1 MSESDLF
8 QPAKIGSL
16 NIPNRFVRSATWEGL
31 AAPDG
36 GCTDELV
43 GLMGELAAGGV
54 GLIVSGHAY
63 VRPEGFALRGQLGV
77 DRDECI
83 PGLARMAQAVHGK
96 GGRIV
101 LQLAHGGVL
110 AGTQLTGLPAFAP
123 SREGGPEKTRR
134 REMTQGDIGE
144 TVRAYAEAALRAKK
158 AGYDGVQVH
167 AAHGYLLSQFLSPW
181 FNRRSDR
188 WGGTIE
194 NRTRI
199 ILEILASVRNA
210 AGADCPVLVKLNSE
224 DFTEGGLTRED
235 SLQAAV
241 MIASAGAA
249 SGGRSAHETGL
260 GATKPVGRTAEPPFR
275 VITGFRPSPQGPG
288 QTYPGRSQTEV
299 MIFFDRPAHEAI
311 QFRILKNLPPG
322 TAFRGKRVSG
332 RYPRLQGAEARRDA
346 YGQRTRRHHGRP
358 QDHSR
363 AGRRGEVPD
372 RTGGRGLPY
381 QHKSD
386 QKTFS
391 SQIFPEPVYGS
402 TG

>member
-36 GCTDELV
+36 GCTEELV
-43 GLMGELAAGGV
+43 RLMGELAAGGV
-54 GLIVSGHAY
+54 GLIISGHAY

-144 TVRAYAEAALRAKK
+144 IVRAYAEAALRAKK

-181 FNRRSDR
+181 FNRRTDR
-188 WGGTIE
+188 YGGSVE
-194 NRTRI
+194 NRARI
-199 ILEILASVRNA
+199 ILEILAAIRGV
-210 AGADCPVLVKLNSE
+210 AGGEYPVLVKVNSE
-224 DFTEGGLTRED
+224 DFLEGGLTRED
-235 SLQAAV
+235 SQQAALL
-241 MIASAGAA
+241 IAAAGADA
-249 SGGRSAHETGL
+249 IELSGGTLLSGRLSPSRAKIDTADQEAYFREAAKALKPKLRIPLILVGGIRSFEVAEGL
-260 GATKPVGRTAEPPFR
+260 VRDGVADFVSLSRPFIREPGLVNRWKSGDRRRASCLSDNRCF
-275 VITGFRPSPQGPG
+275 GPA
-288 QTYPGRSQTEV
+288 
-299 MIFFDRPAHEAI
+299 M
-311 QFRILKNLPPG
+311 
-322 TAFRGKRVSG
+322 RGKGFYCVVDREEREG
-332 RYPRLQGAEARRDA
+332 R
-346 YGQRTRRHHGRP
+346 
-358 QDHSR
+358 
-363 AGRRGEVPD
+363 
-372 RTGGRGLPY
+372 
-381 QHKSD
+381 
-386 QKTFS
+386 
-391 SQIFPEPVYGS
+391 
-402 TG
+402 